1 MTKQYICYFA
11 SFMVLVEIIMMVM
24 GMDFDLCVAVAI
36 FACGIAGILY
46 VWRKPEEEKKKKL
59 IIQQLKKEGKGK

>member
-1 MTKQYICYFA
+1 MTKRYICYFA

-36 FACGIAGILY
+36 VACGIAGILY
-46 VWRKPEEEKKKKL
+46 VWRKPEEEKK
-59 IIQQLKKEGKGK
+59 EEVD